1 MLQEELK
8 VLSPIEFRSMIESV
22 HSRVYTYRY
31 MWKVKDSEQV
41 QLKYISDVKA
51 AHDLFRKALQ
61 SDDNVVSA
69 LCEYIGEVDPMV
81 VAYTDVIKQEVK
93 IENEKV

>member
-8 VLSPIEFRSMIESV
+8 ELSPIEFRFMIESV
-22 HSRVYTYRY
+22 HSRIYTYRY
-31 MWKVKDSEQV
+31 MWKVKNSEQV
-41 QLKYISDVKA
+41 QLKYISDVKPV
-51 AHDLFRKALQ
+51 HDSFRKALQ

-69 LCEYIGEVDPMV
+69 LCEYIGEVDPLV

-93 IENEKV
+93 IENEEV